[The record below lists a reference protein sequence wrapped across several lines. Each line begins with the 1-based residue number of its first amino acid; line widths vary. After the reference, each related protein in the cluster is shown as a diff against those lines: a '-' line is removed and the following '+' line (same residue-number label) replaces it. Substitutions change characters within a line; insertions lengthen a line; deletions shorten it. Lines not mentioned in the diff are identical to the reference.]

1 MAEPY
6 LATAEALA
14 LVTNLPATS
23 PKLLLALDRASE
35 RFRGE
40 VGHPVTLVE
49 DDIILLDGGGGELLM
64 LPAVPV
70 TAITE
75 VKVAGTVVTD
85 WVASL
90 RAGILRRTPGLDPI
104 WGWTAAWPDGLGNI
118 QVTYSHGVETVPGD
132 IQDAVLEHA
141 ATLLLAPIGVQ
152 QETAGSQSI
161 TWGVAS
167 TTGVTQKWADVVA
180 RHTLI
185 RGDRT

>member
-14 LVTNLPATS
+14 LVTGLPATS

-49 DDIILLDGGGGELLM
+49 DDTILLDGGGGDLLM

-70 TAITE
+70 TEIAE
-75 VKVAGTVVTD
+75 VKVGGTAVTD

-90 RAGILRRTPGLDPI
+90 KSGVLRRTPGVDPG

-118 QVTYSHGVETVPGD
+118 QVTYTHGVDVVPGD

-141 ATLLLAPIGVQ
+141 ATLLLAPIGIQ
-152 QETAGSQSI
+152 SETAGSQTV

-180 RHTLI
+180 RHSLI